1 MMERKKILAFDIGG
15 TKIAYALIDE
25 KGKICG
31 EVTKIST
38 PRDSKEIFLTLKSIV
53 SGFED

>member
-1 MMERKKILAFDIGG
+1 MKERKKILAFDIGG

-31 EVTKIST
+31 EITKVST
-38 PRDSKEIFLTLKSIV
+38 HPATAGKF
-53 SGFED
+53 